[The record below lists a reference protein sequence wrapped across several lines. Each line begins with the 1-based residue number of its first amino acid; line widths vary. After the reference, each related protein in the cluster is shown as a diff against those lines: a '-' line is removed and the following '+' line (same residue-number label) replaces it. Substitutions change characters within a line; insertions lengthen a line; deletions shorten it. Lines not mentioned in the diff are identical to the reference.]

1 MHMLLVILTVK
12 KFSERF
18 MKNNCKNANQK
29 EFRVQKL
36 AKEYAINYVLNGK
49 ATIILL
55 TVNWKKD
62 IV

>member
-1 MHMLLVILTVK
+1 MLLVILTVK

-18 MKNNCKNANQK
+18 MKNNCKKANQK

-55 TVNWKKD
+55 TVN
-62 IV
+62 

>member
-1 MHMLLVILTVK
+1 MHMVLVILTVK

-18 MKNNCKNANQK
+18 MKNNCKKANQK

-36 AKEYAINYVLNGK
+36 PKEYAINYVLNGK

-55 TVNWKKD
+55 TVN
-62 IV
+62 